1 MKETKRVGIWL
12 RVSTDMQVKDDS
24 PEHHEKRAR
33 LYAEA
38 KDWHVSTV
46 YRLDAISG
54 KTVMD
59 QPEAKR
65 MIRDITDGTIT
76 GLIFSKLARLARNT
90 KELLEFADIFRDNNA
105 DLISLAEAIDT
116 STPAGRLFFTIIAAM
131 AQWEREEISARVQA
145 SVPIR
150 AQLGKSTGGAASF
163 GYAWKGKEFVID
175 ETEAPI
181 RKLMYELFV
190 KHQRKK
196 RVAAELNARG
206 YRTRNGSP
214 FSDTTIGRLLRDPS
228 AKGER
233 RANYTKSQG
242 KGKKWDV
249 KPASEWIIVTCPQI
263 VSTEVWDECNRI
275 LDEQE
280 NKRQKPSR
288 TVVHLLSGFV
298 TCTCGKRMYVY
309 HTSKIYECR
318 PCKNRIPVTDIDEI
332 YQEYLKGYLTDVNP
346 AVYAKEAS
354 EDLKTAEELFSLTMT
369 DRAKLAKDMERLVT
383 MRLDGELDKDAFMEL
398 YKPREI
404 RLLQM
409 DEELPRLEAEL
420 DFRRI
425 QQISADTVLAEAKE
439 LYDHW
444 PDMSFEQKRA
454 IVETITSHI
463 TIGKEDIHI
472 ELAYDPAASFRNG
485 GNKQRNY
492 RGSWKRSA

>member
-1 MKETKRVGIWL
+1 MKESKRVGIWL

-38 KDWHVSTV
+38 KDWQVIEV

-54 KTVMD
+54 KTVME

-65 MIRDITDGTIT
+65 MIRDIKDGTIT

-90 KELLEFADIFRDNNA
+90 KELLEFADIFRDHNA

-150 AQLGKSTGGAASF
+150 AQLGKSTGGAASY
-163 GYAWKGKEFVID
+163 GYQWKGKEFVID

-181 RKLMYELFV
+181 RKLLYELFV
-190 KHQRKK
+190 KYQRKK
-196 RVAAELNARG
+196 RVAAELNAKG

-214 FSDTTIGRLLRDPS
+214 FSDTTVGRLLRDPS

-242 KGKKWDV
+242 KGKKWDI
-249 KPASEWIIVTCPQI
+249 KPAEEWVIVACPAIVTADL
-263 VSTEVWDECNRI
+263 WDECNRI

-280 NKRQKPSR
+280 GKRRKPSR

-309 HTSKIYECR
+309 HASKVYECR
-318 PCKNRIPVTDIDEI
+318 PCKSRIPVGDIDEI
-332 YQEYLKGYLTDVNP
+332 YQEYLKGYLTEINP
-346 AVYAKEAS
+346 DDYAGNAAQGLAE
-354 EDLKTAEELFSLTMT
+354 AEELHRMT
-369 DRAKLAKDMERLVT
+369 YSERVKIGKRMEQLVN
-383 MRLDGELDKDAFMEL
+383 MRLDGELDKDAFAEL
-398 YKPREI
+398 YKPLETRAAQ
-404 RLLQM
+404 L
-409 DEELPRLEAEL
+409 DEQLPALEA
-420 DFRRI
+420 DIDVRRI
-425 QQISADTVLAEAKE
+425 QQLSAETVLTDAKE
-439 LYDHW
+439 LYNHW
-444 PDMSFEQKRA
+444 HNMAFEQKRA
-454 IVETITSHI
+454 IVETITEQI

-472 ELAYDPAASFRNG
+472 ALAYNPALL
-485 GNKQRNY
+485 GNAGKEQRNF
-492 RGSWKRSA
+492 RDS